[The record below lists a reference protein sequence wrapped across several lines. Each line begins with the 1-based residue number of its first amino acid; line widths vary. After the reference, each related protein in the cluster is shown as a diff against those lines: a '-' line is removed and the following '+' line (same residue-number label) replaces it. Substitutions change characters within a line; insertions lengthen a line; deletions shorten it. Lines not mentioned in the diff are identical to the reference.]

1 MPKKLIALFGLILV
15 LISPSFSQSQDK
27 TPPPAKMD
35 VMLVLDNSGSMK
47 KNDPNLLVKKALESF
62 LKSFSGDI
70 QLGIV
75 IFSEKAELVLPLTSV
90 SQQGVSE
97 KIAETL
103 KRLDY
108 RGKYT
113 DIPAGIERA
122 IYELKKGREDA
133 RKVIVFMTDG
143 IIDTGNKAR
152 DEERTSWLK
161 QELLT
166 EANKNNIRI
175 FAIAFTEEA
184 DYALIQ
190 TIAQRTNGNYYRAL
204 KAEDITD
211 VLSSIQRDIAQ
222 RDITK
227 VPVTEKPADTEKPAE
242 AKPSPPTSIWL
253 LIGLGVVG
261 AILIV
266 IVLSVFMRKKEPE
279 KPKDEPVPA
288 RILYCEDPRTGRIN
302 YSITK
307 KEVTIGREPGVD
319 ILIDDKRVTRVHARI
334 VYENG
339 NFYLID
345 QDSSNGTWVKNKR
358 INPREKVP
366 IYHGDEI
373 FIVNDKREK
382 DEPDITKR
390 GYRFIF
396 IDPSVCP
403 PEVMYKAYTEETG
416 TILISSSSYEPIEP
430 KPSPPEKKE
439 TPKDETLPYPY
450 KEKKPQGEK
459 AEDETLPFPSQQQ
472 KPRVE
477 EAEEPTIIKEGWCK
491 VHPTRKNIGQCYV
504 CHKQGCELCM
514 HLCTVCGRTFCAE
527 HIREKDGRKIC
538 DECLSK
544 I

>member
-1 MPKKLIALFGLILV
+1 MLKRLIALFGLILV
-15 LISPSFSQSQDK
+15 LISLPFSQAQDK

-90 SQQGVSE
+90 SKQGVSE

-108 RGKYT
+108 RGRYT

-211 VLSSIQRDIAQ
+211 VLSSIQRDI
-222 RDITK
+222 TK
-227 VPVTEKPADTEKPAE
+227 VPVTEKPAE

-307 KEVTIGREPGVD
+307 KEVTIGRESGVD

-403 PEVMYKAYTEETG
+403 PEVMYKAYTEETE
-416 TILISSSSYEPIEP
+416 TTLISFEPIKPP
-430 KPSPPEKKE
+430 KPSPLEKKE
-439 TPKDETLPYPY
+439 TPKDETLPYPSE
-450 KEKKPQGEK
+450 EKKPQEKK
-459 AEDETLPFPSQQQ
+459 AEDETLPHPSQRQ
-472 KPRVE
+472 KPQVE
-477 EAEEPTIIKEGWCK
+477 GDEEEPTIIKEGWCK